1 MQRKVTE
8 KGADLEMKEEQFDE
22 NIDIQKMKLE
32 SVEDQ
37 AGERIRIAEEKL
49 QQTRDIAE
57 AKLQVEKMK
66 RTAEDRRT
74 KERGK
79 KK

>member
-1 MQRKVTE
+1 
-8 KGADLEMKEEQFDE
+8 
-22 NIDIQKMKLE
+22 MKLE

-37 AGERIRIAEEKL
+37 ARERIRIAEEKL

>member
-1 MQRKVTE
+1 MQ
-8 KGADLEMKEEQFDE
+8 EQFDE
-22 NIDIQKMKLE
+22 NIDVQKMKLE

-37 AGERIRIAEEKL
+37 AAERIRIAEEKL

-57 AKLQVEKMK
+57 AKLQTEKMK

>member
-1 MQRKVTE
+1 MQRKSAE
-8 KGADLEMKEEQFDE
+8 KIVDVGMQEEHFDE
-22 NIDIQKMKLE
+22 TIDIQKMKLE

-49 QQTRDIAE
+49 QQTRDIAG